1 MAEYRR
7 SKTEE
12 AAKLNEQRAAVFEEG
27 SKARH
32 LSDDYVRL
40 TVTLATVLLLIAVS
54 QRLKIRPIRIGL
66 VAIAMPL
73 RLYPVFRIFELPR
86 LK

>member
-1 MAEYRR
+1 MAEYRS

-12 AAKLNEQRAAVFEEG
+12 AAKLNEQGAAVFEEG

-32 LSDDYVRL
+32 LSDNYVRL
-40 TVTLATVLLLIAVS
+40 TVTLATVLLLTAIS
-54 QRLKIRPIRIGL
+54 QRFKIRFIRIGL
-66 VAIAMPL
+66 VAIAML
-73 RLYPVFRIFELPR
+73 LLLYPVFRIFELPR